1 MILCDKNEP
10 PQNSTVQV
18 KRLTGFT
25 VTKNLRVIE
34 NTDELCIKKKKK
46 FPPHLLNFS
55 EVGSVLT
62 KKFMERAL

>member
-10 PQNSTVQV
+10 PPKSTVPV
-18 KRLTGFT
+18 KRLTGFI

-34 NTDELCIKKKKK
+34 NTDELCIFKKK

-55 EVGSVLT
+55 EVSSVLT